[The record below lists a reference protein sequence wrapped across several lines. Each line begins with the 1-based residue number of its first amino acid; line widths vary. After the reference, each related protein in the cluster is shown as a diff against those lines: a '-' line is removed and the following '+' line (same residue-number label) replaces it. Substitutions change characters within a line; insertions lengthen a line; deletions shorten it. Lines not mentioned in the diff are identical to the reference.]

1 MKAVISGA
9 SGLIGR
15 RLVADLES
23 AGSRIVRLVREFGS
37 TEREGTAPW
46 NPTTG
51 ELDPAV
57 LAGADVV
64 INLNGRNV
72 GEGRWTSAVKDEL
85 RSSRLQPTRTLV
97 DAIGRAHPPP
107 KLLINASA
115 IGYYGDRGEE
125 TLDESSAPG
134 SGFLAE
140 LSSAWEEAAV
150 AAQSADTR
158 VVILRLGMVVGR
170 GGALAKML
178 TPFKLGLGGP
188 FGSGKQ
194 WWSWVAMEDVIGA
207 TRFTIARPEVTGPL
221 NVVSPQ
227 PLRCRDFART
237 LGRVLRRPAVL
248 PMPAPMARLAIGEM
262 ADALLLASAKVR
274 PAALERLGFSFRVPS
289 LDQAIRQA
297 LEDLERGLGA
307 AGE

>member
-15 RLVADLES
+15 RLAADLE
-23 AGSRIVRLVREFGS
+23 ATGIRVLRLIRVLGS
-37 TEREGTAPW
+37 TERQGTVPW
-46 NPTTG
+46 DPTTG

-57 LAGADVV
+57 LVGTDVV

-97 DAIGRAHPPP
+97 DAICRADPPP

-125 TLDESSAPG
+125 TLEESAAPG

-140 LSSAWEEAAV
+140 LSSAWEEAA
-150 AAQSADTR
+150 AAARSAGTR
-158 VVILRLGMVVGR
+158 VVMLRLGMVVGR

-188 FGSGKQ
+188 IGSGKQ
-194 WWSWVAMEDVIGA
+194 WWSWVSIEDVIGT
-207 TRFTIARPEVTGPL
+207 TRFAIARPEVTGPI

-237 LGRVLRRPAVL
+237 LGQVLRRPAVL
-248 PMPAPMARLAIGEM
+248 PMPAPMARLALGEM
-262 ADALLLASAKVR
+262 ADALLLASANVR

-289 LDQAIRQA
+289 LEQAIQRA
-297 LEDLERGLGA
+297 VD
-307 AGE
+307 

>member
-125 TLDESSAPG
+125 TLEESAAPG

-140 LSSAWEEAAV
+140 LSSTWEEAAV

-158 VVILRLGMVVGR
+158 VVILRSGWVDLSAPASS
-170 GGALAKML
+170 GGH
-178 TPFKLGLGGP
+178 
-188 FGSGKQ
+188 GSRWKT
-194 WWSWVAMEDVIGA
+194 SSERRA
-207 TRFTIARPEVTGPL
+207 
-221 NVVSPQ
+221 SPSPGQ
-227 PLRCRDFART
+227 R
-237 LGRVLRRPAVL
+237 
-248 PMPAPMARLAIGEM
+248 
-262 ADALLLASAKVR
+262 
-274 PAALERLGFSFRVPS
+274 
-289 LDQAIRQA
+289 
-297 LEDLERGLGA
+297 
-307 AGE
+307 